1 MSHKGGLKNDDIYR
15 RNDRTTARL
24 HDRTTARLHDCT
36 TARLITDVVL
46 FFIHTLL
53 FLQPQKAIPISLKTI
68 SYIFAF
74 VLFNTC
80 LQLEAQVQIQPVE
93 VKRTQE
99 KTIINNR
106 IFYIHT
112 VLKGQTLYSIS
123 KAYEVSQDV
132 IIRENPGLDATTLKE
147 GQAIRIPAGEE
158 KQAAVY
164 PQNKE
169 DFHEHRVR
177 RRQTVYSLARKY
189 NVDEELIYHY
199 NPWARQGIQ
208 PDQTLWIP
216 RREMQVLTTRDET
229 QSGFFY
235 HTVKDQETLYSISLV
250 YGVMVSDIVDNND
263 FLKNGLKA
271 GQVLKIPKVQAPNPA
286 EAIATD
292 SVTDESKPCMPANN
306 ENVTYNV
313 GLLLPF
319 YAQYSTEETTIPIDT
334 VAEDGTY
341 VPSQRQQG
349 LRGRSFAEFYEGFL
363 LALDS
368 LKNTG
373 LSVSLHVYDT
383 EHDTMKVKKIVREL
397 SSDQPDLIIG
407 PVYTEDVSIASRL
420 ARYQEFNL
428 VSPLSSRASLVSHNP
443 RVFQVI
449 PSMQAQCESLANY
462 LSQFTKGSLMLI
474 RGTDSISMRDSWI
487 FKKYLLEHMPVDI
500 TNQPLAFHDYKLND
514 SLMMKLDKVMSQQEE
529 NIIIVFSESEPDVSR
544 LISNLYRMSTLYPL
558 KLFGL
563 PSWQAWKTIDLNYF
577 HSLQLHLI
585 SPFFI
590 DYNSPRVNRFLNKC
604 RMVYGYEPY
613 EISAR
618 GYNFCMLG
626 YDLGLYFLSALKLYG
641 KDFQQCLENMDSGV
655 LLSPYRFVRD
665 GEGGYVNSGFNMI
678 QYNPDFTITNSL
690 LKK

>member
-1 MSHKGGLKNDDIYR
+1 MK
-15 RNDRTTARL
+15 RL

-36 TARLITDVVL
+36 TARLTTTRLITDFIL

-68 SYIFAF
+68 SHIFAF
-74 VLFNTC
+74 VLFSTC
-80 LQLEAQVQIQPVE
+80 LHLEVHAQFQPVE

-132 IIRENPGLDATTLKE
+132 IVLENPGLDPTTLKE
-147 GQAIRIPAGEE
+147 GQAIRIPAGET

-169 DFHEHRVR
+169 DFREHHVR
-177 RRQTVYSLARKY
+177 RGQTVYSLARRY

-216 RREMQVLTTRDET
+216 RRKEIQALTALEET

-250 YGVMVSDIVDNND
+250 YGVTVSDIVNSND
-263 FLKNGLKA
+263 FLKYGLKA
-271 GQVLKIPKVQAPNPA
+271 GQVLTIPKVPVPNPS
-286 EAIATD
+286 EAMATD
-292 SVTDESKPCMPANN
+292 SVAAESNPCMPADN

-319 YAQYSTEETTIPIDT
+319 YAQYRTEETAIPIDT

-368 LKNTG
+368 LKSTG
-373 LSVSLHVYDT
+373 LSVNLHVYDT

-397 SSDQPDLIIG
+397 SLDESDLIIG
-407 PVYTEDVSIASRL
+407 PVYAEDVSIAGRL
-420 ARYQEFNL
+420 ALYQDFNL
-428 VSPLSSRASLVSHNP
+428 ISPLSSRASLVSHNP

-449 PSMQAQCESLANY
+449 PSVQAECESLANY
-462 LSQFTKGSLMLI
+462 LSQFIKGSLILI

-487 FKKYLLEHMPVDI
+487 FKKYLLEHMPVDAN
-500 TNQPLAFHDYKLND
+500 NQPLAFHDYRLND
-514 SLMMKLDKVMSQQEE
+514 SLMTRLGMVLSQQED
-529 NIIIVFSESEPDVSR
+529 NIVIVFSESEPDVSR

-563 PSWQAWKTIDLNYF
+563 PSWQAWKTIELNYF

-590 DYNSPRVNRFLNKC
+590 DYNSPRVKRFVNKC

-618 GYNFCMLG
+618 GYNFSMLG

-665 GEGGYVNSGFNMI
+665 GEGGVRKPG
-678 QYNPDFTITNSL
+678 L
-690 LKK
+690 